1 VKLTS
6 CIAWAAALAGVVI
19 FFLPAPAGVEPV
31 VMRTAGIVTLTIG
44 LFATAVIPEFL
55 GALIFFFLCII
66 LAVAPPNVVF
76 SGFYSGAVWLVLGGL
91 IIGIGIEVSGLG
103 ARIAGTLE
111 RVFGQSYFRVVA
123 GTVLLMLLLAFLMPS
138 AVGRVTIMLPVV
150 LALADRLG
158 FEADSNGRAGL
169 ILAVGMGTLISPF
182 SILPANVPNVVLSGL
197 AEAVHGIEFSYTD
210 WLILHFPVLGLVGLI
225 ALPVA
230 IYILFPD
237 KIADRPELEAQPS
250 KPWTFNE
257 KKLVGLLVLTL
268 GLWATDNVHGVS
280 PAWVSLGAGIICAL
294 PVIGVLPAGQI
305 VPKLNFGPIIFLAAV
320 VGMGTV
326 VTQTGLGE
334 NLAQF
339 LIAKIDLT
347 ADSGLQKFA
356 SIVGLG
362 WLLQLV
368 TTLPGQPAI
377 MTAVAEPIASATG
390 WSLTAILM
398 TQVSAWA
405 LVIFPFQAPP
415 LVATRAISGLPI
427 SKFIR
432 LMIPFALFGALVSV
446 PLQYYWWRFLGYLP
460 G

>member
-1 VKLTS
+1 MKLTS
-6 CIAWAAALAGVVI
+6 CIAWAAAVAGMII
-19 FFLPAPAGVEPV
+19 FFLPAPVGVEPV
-31 VMRTAGIVTLTIG
+31 VMRTAGIVMLTIG

-55 GALIFFFLCII
+55 SALIFFFLCVIV
-66 LAVAPPNVVF
+66 AVAPPSVVF
-76 SGFYSGAVWLVLGGL
+76 SGFFSGAVWLVLGGL

-103 ARIAGTLE
+103 ARVAGTLE

-123 GTVLLMLLLAFLMPS
+123 GTVLLMLMLAFLMPS

-158 FEADSNGRAGL
+158 FEAGSNGRAGL
-169 ILAVGMGTLISPF
+169 TLAVGMGTLVSPF
-182 SILPANVPNVVLSGL
+182 SILPANVPNVVLSGA
-197 AEAVHGIEFSYTD
+197 AEAVHGIQFSYTD
-210 WLILHFPVLGLVGLI
+210 WLMLHFPVLGLVGLI
-225 ALPVA
+225 SLPVA
-230 IYILFPD
+230 IYLVFPD
-237 KIADRPELEAQPS
+237 KIVDRSNKETEPS
-250 KPWTFNE
+250 RPWSFNE
-257 KKLVGLLVLTL
+257 KKLLGLLVITL
-268 GLWATDNVHGVS
+268 GLWATDNLHGVS
-280 PAWVSLGAGIICAL
+280 PAWVSLGAGIMCAL

-305 VPKLNFGPIIFLAAV
+305 MPKMNFGPIIFLAAV

-334 NLAQF
+334 SLAQF

-356 SIVGLG
+356 AIVGLG

-377 MTAVAEPIASATG
+377 MTAVSEPIAAATG
-390 WSLTAILM
+390 WSLTAVLM

-405 LVIFPFQAPP
+405 LLIFPYQAPP

-427 SKFIR
+427 SKFIK
-432 LMIPFALFGALVSV
+432 LMIPFAVFGALVSV
-446 PLQYYWWRFLGYLP
+446 PLQYYWWKVLGYLP
-460 G
+460 A